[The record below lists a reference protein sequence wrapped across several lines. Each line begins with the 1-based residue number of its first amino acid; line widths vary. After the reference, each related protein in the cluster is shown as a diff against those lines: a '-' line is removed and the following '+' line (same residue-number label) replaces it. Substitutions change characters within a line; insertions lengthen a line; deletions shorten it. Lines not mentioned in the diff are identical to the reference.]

1 MNEDQADEII
11 AKLDGLAMSIL
22 TREQG
27 QEIIKLLQEIV
38 TELSELHAEV
48 SKQ

>member
-1 MNEDQADEII
+1 VNEEQADEII
-11 AKLDGLAMSIL
+11 AKLDHLAINAM

-27 QEIIKLLQEIV
+27 QEIIKLLKEIA